1 MMETV
6 ASTDMLAQLRKGVI
20 QYCLLAL
27 LEAEP
32 CHGYELIAR
41 LARTKMIALAEC
53 TVYPALAR
61 LRAKGLLQH
70 QPAPSTRGPE
80 RKVFALTEE
89 GRALLATWR
98 ACWSQ
103 FAREVDSI
111 TEGKHHGGE

>member
-1 MMETV
+1 MMEPL
-6 ASTDMLAQLRKGVI
+6 ASSDMLAQLRKGVI

-41 LARTKMIALAEC
+41 LAHTKMIALAES
-53 TVYPALAR
+53 TVYPTLAR
-61 LRAKGLLQH
+61 LRAKGLVQY
-70 QPAPSTRGPE
+70 QSAPSERGPE
-80 RKVFALTEE
+80 RKIFVLTDE

-98 ACWSQ
+98 ACWSL

-111 TEGKHHGGE
+111 TEGKHDDA